1 MAESSGEKTEQPT
14 GKKLEDA
21 RKEGNV
27 PQSKEVTIAI
37 TMVVSFYAFK
47 FLYSLIS
54 SQVTEVMTD
63 QLHRIGTMERLDGND
78 LQDMFIWLGIKYG
91 ICAFPLLLIVGFA
104 GSIITLAQTKLLV
117 NFKSLKPKF
126 DRMNPLQGI
135 KRLFSL
141 KGFVE
146 VLKSVLKIA
155 LLICI
160 IYICIAGQLSNL
172 PKLIDSSIEDV
183 AVFTGNVISDIINK
197 VLIAFAAVAVGDY
210 MYQRFQYFKNLRM
223 TKQEVKEEY
232 KNIEGDP
239 QIKGRI
245 KQKQREISQR
255 RMMADVPT
263 ADVVIKNPTHFAV
276 ALKYDR
282 ENANAPVVVAKGQDN
297 IAFKIIKIAEEN
309 EVAVVENVPLARA
322 LYASVEVG
330 MEIPKEFYNP
340 VAEILAHIY
349 SKDESES
356 AQRVNA
362 V

>member
-14 GKKLEDA
+14 GKKLDDA

-47 FLYSLIS
+47 MLYPLAS
-54 SQVTEVMTD
+54 SQVTGVLTD
-63 QLHRIGTMERLDGND
+63 QIKSVSEVQTLDDSFLQTLFVRLG
-78 LQDMFIWLGIKYG
+78 LKYA
-91 ICAFPLLLIVGFA
+91 IASFPIILIVGIA
-104 GSIITLAQTKLLV
+104 GAIITLAQTKLLV

-126 DRMNPLQGI
+126 DRMNPIQGI
-135 KRLFSL
+135 KKLFSL
-141 KGFVE
+141 KGFIE
-146 VLKSVLKIA
+146 VLKSLLKIIV
-155 LLICI
+155 LIVI
-160 IYICIAGQLSNL
+160 IYICIKDKLNIL
-172 PKLIDSSIEDV
+172 PKLIDSTIEDV
-183 AVFTGNVISDIINK
+183 AHFTGNVISDIINK
-197 VLIAFAAVAVGDY
+197 VLIAFAAIAVGDY
-210 MYQRFQYFKNLRM
+210 MYQRYSYIKNLRM

-245 KQKQREISQR
+245 KQKQREMANQ
-255 RMMADVPT
+255 RMMQDVPS

-282 ENANAPVVVAKGQDN
+282 ENNGAPFVIAKGQDRV
-297 IAFKIIKIAEEN
+297 ALRIIEIAEN
-309 EVAVVENVPLARA
+309 SDVAVVENIPLARA
-322 LYASVEVG
+322 LYAAVDIG

-349 SKDESES
+349 SRDKKDL
-356 AQRVNA
+356 N
-362 V
+362 

>member
-1 MAESSGEKTEQPT
+1 VAESSGEKTEQPT

-47 FLYSLIS
+47 FLYPLIRTQVNDVLTEQIS
-54 SQVTEVMTD
+54 SVARVT
-63 QLHRIGTMERLDGND
+63 HLDVPD
-78 LQDMFIWLGIKYG
+78 LQNLFLRYSIKYA
-91 ICAFPLLLIVGFA
+91 IAAFPILLIVGLA
-104 GSIITLAQTKLLV
+104 GAIITLAQTKLLV

-135 KRLFSL
+135 KKLFSL
-141 KGFVE
+141 KGFIE
-146 VLKSVLKIA
+146 VLKSLLKIIV
-155 LLICI
+155 LICI
-160 IYICIAGQLSNL
+160 IYICIKDELNIL
-172 PKLIDSSIEDV
+172 PKLIDSTIEDV
-183 AVFTGNVISDIINK
+183 ALFTGNVISDIINK
-197 VLIAFAAVAVGDY
+197 VLIAFAAIAVGDY
-210 MYQRFQYFKNLRM
+210 MYQRYSYTKNLRM

-245 KQKQREISQR
+245 KQKQREMANR
-255 RMMADVPT
+255 RMMQDVPT

-282 ENANAPVVVAKGQDN
+282 DKSGAPLVVAKGQDRM
-297 IAFKIIKIAEEN
+297 AFRIIDIAEKN

-322 LYASVEVG
+322 LYAAVEVG

-340 VAEILAHIY
+340 VAEVLAHIY
-349 SKDESES
+349 SRDKKDL
-356 AQRVNA
+356 N
-362 V
+362 

>member
-37 TMVVSFYAFK
+37 TMVVSFYTFK

-63 QLHRIGTMERLDGND
+63 QLHRIGTMERLNGND

-91 ICAFPLLLIVGFA
+91 IAAFPLLLRVGFA

-141 KGFVE
+141 KGFIE
-146 VLKSVLKIA
+146 VLKSVVKIA

-160 IYICIAGQLSNL
+160 IYICIAGQL
-172 PKLIDSSIEDV
+172 
-183 AVFTGNVISDIINK
+183 
-197 VLIAFAAVAVGDY
+197 
-210 MYQRFQYFKNLRM
+210 
-223 TKQEVKEEY
+223 
-232 KNIEGDP
+232 
-239 QIKGRI
+239 
-245 KQKQREISQR
+245 
-255 RMMADVPT
+255 
-263 ADVVIKNPTHFAV
+263 
-276 ALKYDR
+276 
-282 ENANAPVVVAKGQDN
+282 
-297 IAFKIIKIAEEN
+297 
-309 EVAVVENVPLARA
+309 
-322 LYASVEVG
+322 
-330 MEIPKEFYNP
+330 
-340 VAEILAHIY
+340 
-349 SKDESES
+349 
-356 AQRVNA
+356 
-362 V
+362 

>member
-1 MAESSGEKTEQPT
+1 
-14 GKKLEDA
+14 
-21 RKEGNV
+21 
-27 PQSKEVTIAI
+27 
-37 TMVVSFYAFK
+37 
-47 FLYSLIS
+47 
-54 SQVTEVMTD
+54 
-63 QLHRIGTMERLDGND
+63 
-78 LQDMFIWLGIKYG
+78 
-91 ICAFPLLLIVGFA
+91 
-104 GSIITLAQTKLLV
+104 
-117 NFKSLKPKF
+117 
-126 DRMNPLQGI
+126 
-135 KRLFSL
+135 
-141 KGFVE
+141 
-146 VLKSVLKIA
+146 
-155 LLICI
+155 
-160 IYICIAGQLSNL
+160 LSNL

-297 IAFKIIKIAEEN
+297 IAFRIIKIAEEN